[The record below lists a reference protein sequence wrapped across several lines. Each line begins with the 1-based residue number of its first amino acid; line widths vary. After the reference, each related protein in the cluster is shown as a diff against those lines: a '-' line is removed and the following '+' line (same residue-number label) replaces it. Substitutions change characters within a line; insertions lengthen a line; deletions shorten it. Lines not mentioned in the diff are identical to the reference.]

1 MASTS
6 VDLER
11 DENDGFC
18 AALEVALAAQA
29 GAERVPAQRD
39 AGLGERIQRDAIV
52 RLRAG
57 ATANPGLLA
66 LLAAARY
73 APVPPGGQEDDVV
86 RRALAVP
93 DLLCLHAPPGVART
107 VTVLEIVRAA
117 AERGERVLVTAPTSA
132 ALDVLAARL
141 PTEPTVVR
149 TDQRR
154 NGHGTPSA
162 ELTVVRTDQRG
173 NGHGTLADAAAETQR
188 RILARTQAAAHG
200 LEPWLGDPAPATGW
214 LRRLTTALDEAAQAR
229 EQADQAIA
237 ERDATAAAA
246 RDRLGGA
253 IREERRAVEVAERGV
268 TLAAE
273 SVDRLGDALRRA
285 ESYRFGRWRAERLRG
300 RLAQAVPAAAAAR
313 MALRRAREEYADRE
327 SGLEKEVEQDGAVRA
342 AADRAA
348 FADLAAHRALESAER
363 AAHQL
368 TRLLAAVL
376 PAPEW
381 TADAAGLTAF
391 AGRCRELEPVLRG
404 RAVLIREWRQ
414 RAARPSR
421 QLYHELLRYAD
432 VVAATCLDVG
442 RPEYGELE
450 FDLVV
455 IEDAGR
461 VPVPAA
467 LVPLVRSRR
476 AILAG
481 AVSHRGAPAG
491 SVLDLLDAR
500 APEANRIRLR

>member
-1 MASTS
+1 
-6 VDLER
+6 
-11 DENDGFC
+11 
-18 AALEVALAAQA
+18 
-29 GAERVPAQRD
+29 
-39 AGLGERIQRDAIV
+39 
-52 RLRAG
+52 
-57 ATANPGLLA
+57 
-66 LLAAARY
+66 
-73 APVPPGGQEDDVV
+73 
-86 RRALAVP
+86 
-93 DLLCLHAPPGVART
+93 
-107 VTVLEIVRAA
+107 
-117 AERGERVLVTAPTSA
+117 
-132 ALDVLAARL
+132 
-141 PTEPTVVR
+141 
-149 TDQRR
+149 
-154 NGHGTPSA
+154 
-162 ELTVVRTDQRG
+162 
-173 NGHGTLADAAAETQR
+173 
-188 RILARTQAAAHG
+188 
-200 LEPWLGDPAPATGW
+200 
-214 LRRLTTALDEAAQAR
+214 
-229 EQADQAIA
+229 
-237 ERDATAAAA
+237 
-246 RDRLGGA
+246 
-253 IREERRAVEVAERGV
+253 VAEPGV

-273 SVDRLGDALRRA
+273 SVARLGDALRRA

-481 AVSHRGAPAG
+481 GGSHRGAPAG